1 MSEPSTPLMRQ
12 YSAIKKEHPNALL
25 FFRLGD
31 FYELFFDDAIL
42 AARELQI
49 TLTSRN
55 KEKGVNIPMCGVPY
69 HAAEGYIAKLIRRGF
84 KVAVCEQVEDP
95 RLATKLVRREVTR
108 VVTPGTAADSS
119 LNAEENNFL
128 AAVATVGDRVGFAA
142 LDLSTGEFRATEFA
156 GESAGR
162 RIQEEL
168 EQLRPKEMLYGSSA
182 PLLEHASSTQLGS
195 FATLNGRDTPHS
207 TGTAPVAR
215 ISGFGWAETPLD
227 DWIFAPDHAI
237 PLVENHFGVLSLE
250 GFGLAGKQAA
260 ASAAGA
266 ILYYIR
272 STQRGTLD
280 HVDRI
285 GFYER
290 QNCLVLD
297 AVTVRNLELIEPLFA
312 GTDAGVTLIRC
323 LDATITPMGKRL
335 LRMWML
341 RPSLDR
347 TEIEARLDAVDVQV
361 KDIVGREELR
371 RSLDGILD
379 LERLLSRV
387 TLETANPRDV
397 LALGASLGKL
407 PKVRGVL
414 AGLLAP
420 RLAMLHAAIDE
431 LGDLRGKIE
440 SMLAPEPPLTLND
453 GGVIAAGIDKDLDEL
468 RDLSHNSKQYLA
480 QVETRERERTG
491 IGSLKVKFNSIFGY
505 YIEISKAN
513 LHHAPT
519 DYERKQTLVNAER
532 FTTPELKEYESK
544 ILDAQEKIVE
554 IERRLFA
561 ELRSAIAAEAKRIR
575 QTALALAEVDVL
587 GSLAHIAALRNYCR
601 PKFEADNSDQTADL
615 EIVEGR
621 HPVIELQE
629 MTIGNDRFV
638 PNDLFLNSKTH
649 NIVVL
654 TGPNMGGKSTYLRQA
669 ALIVIMAQMG
679 SFVPARSV
687 RMGIVDRVF
696 TRIGASDNVARG
708 RSTFMVEMT
717 ETAAILHTATPRS
730 LILLDEVGRGTS
742 TYDGLAIAWAAVE
755 YLHARVRA
763 KTLFATHYF
772 ELTELAEQLSGV
784 KNYHVSVKETGGSV
798 VFLRRVEPGAAD
810 RSYGIEVAK
819 LAGLPNEVVVRA
831 REVLAE
837 HESSEHRLSGH
848 LTPGSAPER
857 PAQLTIFT
865 PLSQPVLE
873 KLREADL
880 DRMTPLEALNLL
892 AELKK
897 ADWQKRWQRRTQLI
911 HASGQLLIVGFDGT
925 EMSPRLASLLAKI
938 APAGVIL
945 FARNIKGVE
954 QTHTLLRE
962 CQKCV
967 AMPLFTCVDLEGGT
981 VDRFR
986 NVLGTAPSPAEVFA
1000 TGSRALY
1007 RKHGRVIGEN
1017 CRALGFNVDFAPVLD
1032 LAFAASRSVM
1042 SSRAVS
1048 DDPKQ
1053 VVVYAR
1059 EFLQGLRDAGVLGCG
1074 KHFPWAG

>member
-12 YSAIKKEHPNALL
+12 YAAVKKEHPNALL

-31 FYELFFDDAIL
+31 FYELFFDDAVL

-55 KEKGVNIPMCGVPY
+55 KEKGMAIPMCGVPY

-95 RLATKLVRREVTR
+95 RLAKKLVKREVTR

-119 LNAEENNFL
+119 LNPEENNFL
-128 AAVATVGDRVGFAA
+128 AAVATVGDHVGFAA

-156 GESAGR
+156 GEQAGR

-168 EQLRPKEMLYGSSA
+168 EQLRPREMLYGSPA
-182 PLLEHASSTQLGS
+182 PLLERRHERET
-195 FATLNGRDTPHS
+195 ATLTHPRAQANAS
-207 TGTAPVAR
+207 ASTAPVAR
-215 ISGFGWAETPLD
+215 ISSSGWAETPLD

-237 PLVENHFGVLSLE
+237 PLLENHFGVLSLE

-297 AVTVRNLELIEPLFA
+297 AVTVRNLELIEPLFS
-312 GTDAGVTLIRC
+312 GTEHGVTLFRC
-323 LDATITPMGKRL
+323 LDATVTPMGKRL
-335 LRMWML
+335 LRMWIL
-341 RPSLDR
+341 RPTLDR
-347 TEIEARLDAVDVQV
+347 AEIEGRLDAVEIQV
-361 KDIVGREELR
+361 KDTVRREELR
-371 RSLDGILD
+371 RALDGILD

-397 LALGASLGKL
+397 LALAASLAKL
-407 PKVRGVL
+407 PHVRAVL
-414 AGLLAP
+414 AGLSEQQAAAS
-420 RLAMLHAAIDE
+420 RLSVLHMAIDE
-431 LGDLRGKIE
+431 LGDLRENIDITLV
-440 SMLAPEPPLTLND
+440 SEPPLTLSD
-453 GGVIAAGIDKDLDEL
+453 GGVIAPGIDKDLDEL
-468 RDLSHNSKQYLA
+468 RDLSRNSKQYLA

-513 LHHAPT
+513 LQHAPT

-575 QTALALAEVDVL
+575 QTALALAEVDAL
-587 GSLAHIAALRNYCR
+587 GCLAHIAALRHYCR
-601 PKFEADNSDQTADL
+601 PKFERTFDEAEKTADFADL

-629 MTIGNDRFV
+629 LAAGSERFV
-638 PNDLFLNSKTH
+638 PNDLFLNASTH

-679 SFVPARSV
+679 SFVPARAV
-687 RMGIVDRVF
+687 RLGIVDRVF

-717 ETAAILHTATPRS
+717 ETAAILHTATARS

-755 YLHARVRA
+755 YLHARVHA

-772 ELTELAEQLSGV
+772 ELTELAEQLAGV

-837 HESSEHRLSGH
+837 HESSERRLSSH
-848 LTPGSAPER
+848 LTPGAEPER
-857 PAQLTIFT
+857 PTQLTIFT

-873 KLREADL
+873 KLREVDL
-880 DRMTPLEALNLL
+880 NRLTPLEALNLL

-897 ADWQKRWQRRTQLI
+897 EI
-911 HASGQLLIVGFDGT
+911 
-925 EMSPRLASLLAKI
+925 
-938 APAGVIL
+938 
-945 FARNIKGVE
+945 
-954 QTHTLLRE
+954 
-962 CQKCV
+962 
-967 AMPLFTCVDLEGGT
+967 
-981 VDRFR
+981 
-986 NVLGTAPSPAEVFA
+986 
-1000 TGSRALY
+1000 
-1007 RKHGRVIGEN
+1007 
-1017 CRALGFNVDFAPVLD
+1017 
-1032 LAFAASRSVM
+1032 
-1042 SSRAVS
+1042 
-1048 DDPKQ
+1048 
-1053 VVVYAR
+1053 
-1059 EFLQGLRDAGVLGCG
+1059 
-1074 KHFPWAG
+1074 

>member
-12 YSAIKKEHPNALL
+12 YAAIKNEHPNALL

-31 FYELFFDDAIL
+31 FYELFFDDAVL

-55 KEKGVNIPMCGVPY
+55 KEKGVVIPMCGVPY
-69 HAAEGYIAKLIRRGF
+69 HAAEGYISKLIRRGF
-84 KVAVCEQVEDP
+84 KVAVCEQVEDA

-108 VVTPGTAADSS
+108 VVTPGTAADSL

-128 AAVATVGDRVGFAA
+128 AAVATVGDRMGFAA

-182 PLLEHASSTQLGS
+182 PLLERVRAGTGVSPVQRSTIPPLALVSGS
-195 FATLNGRDTPHS
+195 
-207 TGTAPVAR
+207 
-215 ISGFGWAETPLD
+215 GWAETPLD

-237 PLVENHFGVLSLE
+237 PLLENHFGVLSLE
-250 GFGLAGKQAA
+250 GFGLAGKPAA

-312 GTDAGVTLIRC
+312 GTDASVTLFRC
-323 LDATITPMGKRL
+323 MDATVTPMGKRL
-335 LRMWML
+335 LRTWML
-341 RPSLDR
+341 RPSLDPS
-347 TEIEARLDAVDVQV
+347 EINGRLDSVEVQV
-361 KDIVGREELR
+361 KDTVLREELR
-371 RSLDGILD
+371 RALDGILD

-397 LALGASLGKL
+397 LALAASLARI
-407 PKVRGVL
+407 PKVRILL
-414 AGLLAP
+414 AGLSAL
-420 RLAMLHAAIDE
+420 RLGALRAAIDE
-431 LGDLRGKIE
+431 LGDLREKIDRT
-440 SMLAPEPPLTLND
+440 LVPEPPLTLSD
-453 GGVIAAGIDKDLDEL
+453 GGVIATGVDKDLDEL
-468 RDLSHNSKQYLA
+468 RDLSRHSKQYLA

-513 LHHAPT
+513 LHLSPA

-561 ELRSAIAAEAKRIR
+561 ELRSAIAAEARRIR

-587 GSLAHIAALRNYCR
+587 GCLAHVATLRNYCR
-601 PKFEADNSDQTADL
+601 PHFDEAEKAEDVGDL

-629 MTIGNDRFV
+629 LAAGSERFV
-638 PNDLFLNSKTH
+638 PNELFLDSSTR

-679 SFVPARSV
+679 SFVPARAV
-687 RMGIVDRVF
+687 RLGIVDRVF
-696 TRIGASDNVARG
+696 TRIGASDNLARG

-717 ETAAILHTATPRS
+717 ETAAILHTATARS

-742 TYDGLAIAWAAVE
+742 TYDGLAIAWAAIE

-772 ELTELAEQLSGV
+772 ELTELTEQLSGV
-784 KNYHVSVKETGGSV
+784 KNYHVSVKEAGGSV

-837 HESSEHRLSGH
+837 HESSERRLSEH
-848 LTPGSAPER
+848 LTPGSSAEPER
-857 PAQLTIFT
+857 PTQLTIFT

-873 KLREADL
+873 KLREVDL
-880 DRMTPLEALNLL
+880 DRLTPLEALNLL
-892 AELKK
+892 AELKRQI
-897 ADWQKRWQRRTQLI
+897 D
-911 HASGQLLIVGFDGT
+911 
-925 EMSPRLASLLAKI
+925 
-938 APAGVIL
+938 
-945 FARNIKGVE
+945 
-954 QTHTLLRE
+954 
-962 CQKCV
+962 
-967 AMPLFTCVDLEGGT
+967 
-981 VDRFR
+981 
-986 NVLGTAPSPAEVFA
+986 
-1000 TGSRALY
+1000 
-1007 RKHGRVIGEN
+1007 
-1017 CRALGFNVDFAPVLD
+1017 
-1032 LAFAASRSVM
+1032 
-1042 SSRAVS
+1042 
-1048 DDPKQ
+1048 
-1053 VVVYAR
+1053 
-1059 EFLQGLRDAGVLGCG
+1059 
-1074 KHFPWAG
+1074 

>member
-1 MSEPSTPLMRQ
+1 MSELSTPLMRQ
-12 YSAIKKEHPNALL
+12 YAAIKKEHPNALL

-31 FYELFFDDAIL
+31 FYELFFDDAVL

-49 TLTSRN
+49 QLTSRN
-55 KEKGVNIPMCGVPY
+55 KEKGVAIPMCGVPY

-84 KVAVCEQVEDP
+84 KVAVCEQMEDP
-95 RLATKLVRREVTR
+95 RLAKKLVRREVTR

-119 LNAEENNFL
+119 LTAEENNFL

-156 GESAGR
+156 GESAGH

-168 EQLRPKEMLYGSSA
+168 EQLRPKEMIYGSSA
-182 PLLEHASSTQLGS
+182 PLFENRNSG
-195 FATLNGRDTPHS
+195 ATGVLTRPHHPS
-207 TGTAPVAR
+207 AGTAPVAR
-215 ISGFGWAETPLD
+215 VSASGWAETPLD
-227 DWIFAPDHAI
+227 DWVFAPDHAI
-237 PLVENHFGVLSLE
+237 PLLENHFGVLSLE

-260 ASAAGA
+260 AAAAGG
-266 ILYYIR
+266 ILYYIQ
-272 STQRGTLD
+272 STQRGSLD

-312 GTDAGVTLIRC
+312 GTDAGVTLFRC
-323 LDATITPMGKRL
+323 LDATVTPMGKRL
-335 LRMWML
+335 LRTWML

-347 TEIEARLDAVDVQV
+347 AEIEGRLDAVEAQI
-361 KDIVGREELR
+361 KDTVRREELR

-387 TLETANPRDV
+387 ALETANPRDV
-397 LALGASLGKL
+397 LALSASLARI
-407 PKVRGVL
+407 PKVRAVL
-414 AGLLAP
+414 GGLSAS
-420 RLAMLHAAIDE
+420 RLGALHIVIDE
-431 LGDLRGKIE
+431 LGALREKIDGT
-440 SMLAPEPPLTLND
+440 LVPEPPLTLSD
-453 GGVIAAGIDKDLDEL
+453 GGVIAAGVDKDLDEL
-468 RDLSHNSKQYLA
+468 RDLSRNSKQYLA
-480 QVETRERERTG
+480 RVETRERERTG

-513 LHHAPT
+513 LHLSPS

-587 GSLAHIAALRNYCR
+587 GCLAHIAALRNYCR
-601 PKFEADNSDQTADL
+601 PKLETDNADQAGDL

-621 HPVIELQE
+621 HPVIEVQE
-629 MTIGNDRFV
+629 LAAGSERFV
-638 PNDLFLNSKTH
+638 PNDLFLNSSPKSSTH
-649 NIVVL
+649 NIIVL

-679 SFVPARSV
+679 SFVPARSA
-687 RMGIVDRVF
+687 RLGIVDRVF

-717 ETAAILHTATPRS
+717 ETAAILHTATARS

-755 YLHARVRA
+755 YLHANVRA

-784 KNYHVSVKETGGSV
+784 KNFHVSVKETGGSV

-848 LTPGSAPER
+848 LTPGASAEPER
-857 PAQLTIFT
+857 PTQLTIFT

-873 KLREADL
+873 KLREVDL
-880 DRMTPLEALNLL
+880 DRLTPLEALNLL

-897 ADWQKRWQRRTQLI
+897 EI
-911 HASGQLLIVGFDGT
+911 
-925 EMSPRLASLLAKI
+925 
-938 APAGVIL
+938 
-945 FARNIKGVE
+945 
-954 QTHTLLRE
+954 
-962 CQKCV
+962 
-967 AMPLFTCVDLEGGT
+967 
-981 VDRFR
+981 
-986 NVLGTAPSPAEVFA
+986 
-1000 TGSRALY
+1000 
-1007 RKHGRVIGEN
+1007 
-1017 CRALGFNVDFAPVLD
+1017 
-1032 LAFAASRSVM
+1032 
-1042 SSRAVS
+1042 
-1048 DDPKQ
+1048 
-1053 VVVYAR
+1053 
-1059 EFLQGLRDAGVLGCG
+1059 
-1074 KHFPWAG
+1074 

>member
-12 YSAIKKEHPNALL
+12 YASIKKEHPHALL

-55 KEKGVNIPMCGVPY
+55 KEKGLDIPMCGVPY
-69 HAAEGYIAKLIRRGF
+69 HAAEGYISKLIRRGF

-95 RLATKLVRREVTR
+95 RIAKTLVRREVTR
-108 VVTPGTAADSS
+108 VVTPGTATDSA

-168 EQLRPKEMLYGSSA
+168 EQLRPKEMLYGSPA
-182 PLLEHASSTQLGS
+182 PLFEIRNSGATAGPTRPAEHLATPTKSASG
-195 FATLNGRDTPHS
+195 
-207 TGTAPVAR
+207 VV
-215 ISGFGWAETPLD
+215 ETPLD
-227 DWIFAPDHAI
+227 DWIFAPDHAL
-237 PLVENHFGVLSLE
+237 PLLENHFGVLSLE

-312 GTDAGVTLIRC
+312 GTDAGVTLFRC
-323 LDATITPMGKRL
+323 LDATVTPMGKRL
-335 LRMWML
+335 LRTWML

-347 TEIEARLDAVDVQV
+347 AEIEARLDAVEVQV
-361 KDIVGREELR
+361 KDTMRREELR

-397 LALGASLGKL
+397 LALAASLARI
-407 PKVRGVL
+407 PKVRTAL
-414 AGLLAP
+414 AQLSESRPLSA
-420 RLAMLHAAIDE
+420 RLATLHQAMDE
-431 LGDLRGKIE
+431 LGDLQLKID
-440 SMLAPEPPLTLND
+440 STLVPEPPLTLSD
-453 GGVIAAGIDKDLDEL
+453 GGVIAPGVDKDLDEL
-468 RDLSHNSKQYLA
+468 RDLSRNSKQYLA

-513 LHHAPT
+513 LHLSPA

-561 ELRSAIAAEAKRIR
+561 ELRSAIASEAKRIR

-587 GSLAHIAALRNYCR
+587 GCLAHIAALRNYCR
-601 PKFEADNSDQTADL
+601 PKFEQEPEQKFEQKPGEAETAAHVGDL

-629 MTIGNDRFV
+629 QAAGSDRFV
-638 PNDLFLNSKTH
+638 PNDLFLDDSTH
-649 NIVVL
+649 NIIVL

-679 SFVPARSV
+679 SFVPARAV
-687 RMGIVDRVF
+687 RLGIVDRVF

-717 ETAAILHTATPRS
+717 ETAAILHTATAGS

-755 YLHARVRA
+755 YLHARVHA

-798 VFLRRVEPGAAD
+798 AFLRRVEPGAAD

-837 HESSEHRLSGH
+837 HESSERRLSEH
-848 LTPGSAPER
+848 LTPASSAEPER
-857 PAQLTIFT
+857 PTQLTIFT
-865 PLSQPVLE
+865 SLSQPVLE
-873 KLREADL
+873 KLREVDL
-880 DRMTPLEALNLL
+880 NRLTPLEALNLL
-892 AELKK
+892 AELKR
-897 ADWQKRWQRRTQLI
+897 Q
-911 HASGQLLIVGFDGT
+911 
-925 EMSPRLASLLAKI
+925 
-938 APAGVIL
+938 
-945 FARNIKGVE
+945 VE
-954 QTHTLLRE
+954 
-962 CQKCV
+962 
-967 AMPLFTCVDLEGGT
+967 
-981 VDRFR
+981 
-986 NVLGTAPSPAEVFA
+986 
-1000 TGSRALY
+1000 
-1007 RKHGRVIGEN
+1007 
-1017 CRALGFNVDFAPVLD
+1017 
-1032 LAFAASRSVM
+1032 
-1042 SSRAVS
+1042 
-1048 DDPKQ
+1048 
-1053 VVVYAR
+1053 
-1059 EFLQGLRDAGVLGCG
+1059 
-1074 KHFPWAG
+1074 

>member
-55 KEKGVNIPMCGVPY
+55 KEKGIAVPMCGVPY
-69 HAAEGYIAKLIRRGF
+69 HAAEGYISKLIRRGF
-84 KVAVCEQVEDP
+84 KVAVCEQVEDA
-95 RLATKLVRREVTR
+95 RLAKNLVRREVTR

-119 LNAEENNFL
+119 LNAEDNNFL
-128 AAVATVGDRVGFAA
+128 AAIATVGDRTGFAA

-156 GESAGR
+156 GESAVR

-168 EQLRPKEMLYGSSA
+168 EQLRPKEILYGSSA
-182 PLLEHASSTQLGS
+182 PLFESRRDETKVNG
-195 FATLNGRDTPHS
+195 ATGVPARPPANIVATPAPTRA
-207 TGTAPVAR
+207 TGGIT
-215 ISGFGWAETPLD
+215 ETPLD
-227 DWIFAPDHAI
+227 DWIFAPDHAL
-237 PLVENHFGVLSLE
+237 PLLENHFGVLSLE
-250 GFGLAGKQAA
+250 GFGLAGKLAA
-260 ASAAGA
+260 GSAAGA

-272 STQRGTLD
+272 STQRGKLD

-297 AVTVRNLELIEPLFA
+297 AVTVRNLELIEPLFS
-312 GTDAGVTLIRC
+312 GTDAGVTLFRC
-323 LDATITPMGKRL
+323 MDATVTPMGKRL
-335 LRMWML
+335 LRTWML

-347 TEIEARLDAVDVQV
+347 TEIEGRLDAVEAQV
-361 KDIVGREELR
+361 KDTMRREELR
-371 RSLDGILD
+371 RALEGILD

-387 TLETANPRDV
+387 TLETASPRDV
-397 LALGASLGKL
+397 LALAASLARI
-407 PKVRGVL
+407 PRVRDVL
-414 AGLLAP
+414 AGFSAH
-420 RLAMLHAAIDE
+420 RLSTLHHAIDE
-431 LGDLRGKIE
+431 LGDLREKIDRT
-440 SMLAPEPPLTLND
+440 LVPEPPLTLSD
-453 GGVIAAGIDKDLDEL
+453 GGVIAPGVDKDLDEL
-468 RDLSHNSKQYLA
+468 RDLSRNSKQYLA

-513 LHHAPT
+513 LHLSPA

-544 ILDAQEKIVE
+544 ILDAQEKMVE

-561 ELRSAIAAEAKRIR
+561 ELRSSIAAEAKRIR

-587 GSLAHIAALRNYCR
+587 GCLAHISALRNYCR
-601 PKFEADNSDQTADL
+601 PRFEESENAEHAGDL
-615 EIVEGR
+615 EIIEGR

-629 MTIGNDRFV
+629 LASGSDRFI
-638 PNDLFLNSKTH
+638 PNDLFLNSSPTDATDRPSITMQ
-649 NIVVL
+649 NIMML

-679 SFVPARSV
+679 SFVPARSA
-687 RMGIVDRVF
+687 RLGIVDRVF

-717 ETAAILHTATPRS
+717 ETAAILHTATARS

-784 KNYHVSVKETGGSV
+784 KNYHVSVKEAGGSV
-798 VFLRRVEPGAAD
+798 IFLRRVEPGAAD

-837 HESSEHRLSGH
+837 HESAEHRLSGH
-848 LTPGSAPER
+848 LTPGSSAERER
-857 PAQLTIFT
+857 PTQLTIFT

-873 KLREADL
+873 KLREVDL
-880 DRMTPLEALNLL
+880 DRLTPLEALNLL
-892 AELKK
+892 AELKR
-897 ADWQKRWQRRTQLI
+897 QI
-911 HASGQLLIVGFDGT
+911 
-925 EMSPRLASLLAKI
+925 E
-938 APAGVIL
+938 
-945 FARNIKGVE
+945 
-954 QTHTLLRE
+954 
-962 CQKCV
+962 
-967 AMPLFTCVDLEGGT
+967 
-981 VDRFR
+981 
-986 NVLGTAPSPAEVFA
+986 
-1000 TGSRALY
+1000 
-1007 RKHGRVIGEN
+1007 
-1017 CRALGFNVDFAPVLD
+1017 
-1032 LAFAASRSVM
+1032 
-1042 SSRAVS
+1042 
-1048 DDPKQ
+1048 
-1053 VVVYAR
+1053 
-1059 EFLQGLRDAGVLGCG
+1059 
-1074 KHFPWAG
+1074 

>member
-12 YSAIKKEHPNALL
+12 YAAIKKEHPNALL

-31 FYELFFDDAIL
+31 FYELFFDDAVL

-55 KEKGVNIPMCGVPY
+55 KEKGVAIPMCGVPY

-95 RLATKLVRREVTR
+95 RLAKKLVRREVTR
-108 VVTPGTAADSS
+108 VVTPGTAVDSS

-182 PLLEHASSTQLGS
+182 PLLERAAGIQMRSFVPLDPSASLRAGS
-195 FATLNGRDTPHS
+195 PEARHH
-207 TGTAPVAR
+207 TGTAPVPR
-215 ISGFGWAETPLD
+215 VSGSGWAETPLD

-237 PLVENHFGVLSLE
+237 PLLENHFGVLSLE
-250 GFGLAGKQAA
+250 GFGLAGKRAA

-312 GTDAGVTLIRC
+312 GTDAGVTLFRC
-323 LDATITPMGKRL
+323 LDATVTPMGKRL
-335 LRMWML
+335 LRTWML

-347 TEIEARLDAVDVQV
+347 AEIEGRLDSVEVQV
-361 KDIVGREELR
+361 KDTVRREELR

-397 LALGASLGKL
+397 LALAASLGRI
-407 PKVRGVL
+407 PKVRTVL
-414 AGLLAP
+414 AGLSAS
-420 RLAMLHAAIDE
+420 RLGALHVAIDE
-431 LGDLRGKIE
+431 LGDLREKIDRT
-440 SMLAPEPPLTLND
+440 LVPEPPLTLSE
-453 GGVIAAGIDKDLDEL
+453 GGVIAAGVDKDLDEL
-468 RDLSHNSKQYLA
+468 RDLSRNSKQYLA
-480 QVETRERERTG
+480 QVEQRERERTG

-513 LHHAPT
+513 LHLSPA

-587 GSLAHIAALRNYCR
+587 GCLAHNAALRNYCR
-601 PKFEADNSDQTADL
+601 PHFDEAEKTEDVLDL

-629 MTIGNDRFV
+629 LAGSDRFI
-638 PNDLFLNSKTH
+638 PNDLFLDSSAH
-649 NIVVL
+649 NIIVL

-679 SFVPARSV
+679 SFVPARAV
-687 RMGIVDRVF
+687 RLGIVDRVF

-717 ETAAILHTATPRS
+717 ETAAILHTATARS

-742 TYDGLAIAWAAVE
+742 TYDGLAIAWAAIE
-755 YLHARVRA
+755 YLHSRVRA

-837 HESSEHRLSGH
+837 HESAEHQLTGH
-848 LTPGSAPER
+848 LTPGAELER
-857 PAQLTIFT
+857 PTQLTIFT

-873 KLREADL
+873 KLREVDL
-880 DRMTPLEALNLL
+880 NRLTPLEALNLL

-897 ADWQKRWQRRTQLI
+897 EI
-911 HASGQLLIVGFDGT
+911 
-925 EMSPRLASLLAKI
+925 
-938 APAGVIL
+938 
-945 FARNIKGVE
+945 
-954 QTHTLLRE
+954 
-962 CQKCV
+962 
-967 AMPLFTCVDLEGGT
+967 
-981 VDRFR
+981 
-986 NVLGTAPSPAEVFA
+986 
-1000 TGSRALY
+1000 
-1007 RKHGRVIGEN
+1007 
-1017 CRALGFNVDFAPVLD
+1017 
-1032 LAFAASRSVM
+1032 
-1042 SSRAVS
+1042 
-1048 DDPKQ
+1048 
-1053 VVVYAR
+1053 
-1059 EFLQGLRDAGVLGCG
+1059 
-1074 KHFPWAG
+1074 

>member
-12 YSAIKKEHPNALL
+12 YAAIKKEHPNALL

-31 FYELFFDDAIL
+31 FYELFFDDAVL

-55 KEKGVNIPMCGVPY
+55 KEKGVAIPMCGVPY
-69 HAAEGYIAKLIRRGF
+69 HAAEGYISKLIRRGF
-84 KVAVCEQVEDP
+84 KVAVCEQVEDA
-95 RLATKLVRREVTR
+95 RLAKKLVRREVTR

-182 PLLEHASSTQLGS
+182 PLLDSAVGQPRS
-195 FATLNGRDTPHS
+195 FAPLDPSTSPRAGSRDVRRT
-207 TGTAPVAR
+207 TGTAPVSR
-215 ISGFGWAETPLD
+215 VSGSGWAETPLD

-237 PLVENHFGVLSLE
+237 PLLENHFGVLSLE

-312 GTDAGVTLIRC
+312 GTDAGVTLFRC
-323 LDATITPMGKRL
+323 MDATVTPMGKRL
-335 LRMWML
+335 LRTWML
-341 RPSLDR
+341 RPSLDPS
-347 TEIEARLDAVDVQV
+347 EINGRLDSVEVQV
-361 KDIVGREELR
+361 KDTVRREELR
-371 RSLDGILD
+371 RALDGILD

-397 LALGASLGKL
+397 LALAASLARI
-407 PKVRGVL
+407 PKVRTVL
-414 AGLLAP
+414 AGLSAP
-420 RLAMLHAAIDE
+420 RLATLYGVIDE
-431 LGDLRGKIE
+431 LGDLREKIDRT
-440 SMLAPEPPLTLND
+440 LVPEPPLTLSD
-453 GGVIAAGIDKDLDEL
+453 GGVIAAGVDKDLDEL
-468 RDLSHNSKQYLA
+468 RDLSRNSKQYLA

-513 LHHAPT
+513 LHLSPA

-587 GSLAHIAALRNYCR
+587 ASLSHIAALRNYCR
-601 PKFEADNSDQTADL
+601 PRFEQTHDQAEKSGHAGDL

-629 MTIGNDRFV
+629 LAAGSERFV
-638 PNDLFLNSKTH
+638 PNDLFLTRH
-649 NIVVL
+649 C
-654 TGPNMGGKSTYLRQA
+654 
-669 ALIVIMAQMG
+669 
-679 SFVPARSV
+679 
-687 RMGIVDRVF
+687 RMR
-696 TRIGASDNVARG
+696 RI
-708 RSTFMVEMT
+708 
-717 ETAAILHTATPRS
+717 
-730 LILLDEVGRGTS
+730 TS
-742 TYDGLAIAWAAVE
+742 W
-755 YLHARVRA
+755 
-763 KTLFATHYF
+763 
-772 ELTELAEQLSGV
+772 
-784 KNYHVSVKETGGSV
+784 
-798 VFLRRVEPGAAD
+798 
-810 RSYGIEVAK
+810 
-819 LAGLPNEVVVRA
+819 
-831 REVLAE
+831 
-837 HESSEHRLSGH
+837 
-848 LTPGSAPER
+848 
-857 PAQLTIFT
+857 
-865 PLSQPVLE
+865 
-873 KLREADL
+873 
-880 DRMTPLEALNLL
+880 
-892 AELKK
+892 
-897 ADWQKRWQRRTQLI
+897 
-911 HASGQLLIVGFDGT
+911 
-925 EMSPRLASLLAKI
+925 
-938 APAGVIL
+938 
-945 FARNIKGVE
+945 
-954 QTHTLLRE
+954 
-962 CQKCV
+962 C
-967 AMPLFTCVDLEGGT
+967 
-981 VDRFR
+981 
-986 NVLGTAPSPAEVFA
+986 
-1000 TGSRALY
+1000 
-1007 RKHGRVIGEN
+1007 
-1017 CRALGFNVDFAPVLD
+1017 
-1032 LAFAASRSVM
+1032 
-1042 SSRAVS
+1042 
-1048 DDPKQ
+1048 
-1053 VVVYAR
+1053 
-1059 EFLQGLRDAGVLGCG
+1059 
-1074 KHFPWAG
+1074 